1 MLVNLLY
8 CTILYC
14 FCPLAGKNGFS
25 RLLEVKFINQIKSNQ
40 IRLRS
45 SYIYAQA
52 RPKYSNDENIKFY
65 NFSMADKVNNRGS
78 NASRIK
84 KEKGSIYIVVE
95 EDTEESEEE
104 GLVETTEDSGST
116 SGRTRVEVDRV

>member
-1 MLVNLLY
+1 
-8 CTILYC
+8 
-14 FCPLAGKNGFS
+14 
-25 RLLEVKFINQIKSNQ
+25 
-40 IRLRS
+40 
-45 SYIYAQA
+45 
-52 RPKYSNDENIKFY
+52 
-65 NFSMADKVNNRGS
+65 MADKVNNRGS

-116 SGRTRVEVDRV
+116 SGSTRVEVDRV